1 MSNENIEEIGDR
13 IKEIRISKGI
23 KQKDLAKKLNMP
35 ISTLANYETN
45 RRPVSLEI
53 LNKIADALE
62 VSINELI
69 GASAPQNS
77 YEHDFD
83 ISKILSKEF
92 IDEATNLFTP
102 DQRTAF
108 NAMYFL
114 ALKNIG
120 IIEGLKE
127 GDMHHSFVD
136 DLYLSVSFIEI
147 FRNFN
152 DEIQQIYSGEK
163 LNFSSMDV
171 NSTIELLAKY
181 TYQAY
186 MLLRKSML
194 LLEEGENHYIEN
206 LDHPFFEEEIFSKY
220 LNK

>member
-1 MSNENIEEIGDR
+1 MDIGSK
-13 IKEIRISKGI
+13 IKEIRTKKKISQRK
-23 KQKDLAKKLNMP
+23 LAEKIGVSGQF
-35 ISTLANYETN
+35 ISL
-45 RRPVSLEI
+45 VEI
-53 LNKIADALE
+53 GNSAPSIDTLNKIADALE

-83 ISKILSKEF
+83 ISKILNKEF

-163 LNFSSMDV
+163 LNFSSTDV

>member
-1 MSNENIEEIGDR
+1 MSNTIGDLIRKYR
-13 IKEIRISKGI
+13 INHGL
-23 KQKDLAKKLNMP
+23 KQKELADLAGINRMS
-35 ISTLANYETN
+35 IGNYERGT
-45 RRPVSLEI
+45 RTPSAEVLK
-53 LNKIADALE
+53 KIADALE
-62 VSINELI
+62 VPINELI

-108 NAMYFL
+108 NAMYFQ

-152 DEIQQIYSGEK
+152 DEIQQIFSGEK
-163 LNFSSMDV
+163 LNFSSTDV